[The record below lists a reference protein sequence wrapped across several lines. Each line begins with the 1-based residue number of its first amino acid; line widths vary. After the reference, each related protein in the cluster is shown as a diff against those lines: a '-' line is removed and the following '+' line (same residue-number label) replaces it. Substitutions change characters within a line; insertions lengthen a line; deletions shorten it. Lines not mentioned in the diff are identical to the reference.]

1 MATTESVL
9 ALDTQ
14 TGEEVWRGE
23 TPVASWRADHEK
35 LAISDGVVLTIL
47 GFGGGSDEAEPG
59 QDEGGPGREDAA
71 SAVLVGDP
79 PSAVSAENENAATV
93 DMFANASLAVPE
105 DCAAQ
110 LQLPGSTMSFA
121 NGRSQTE
128 SGEVSMSF
136 VTPVLVGGELDYA
149 VALRCRVVGQ
159 ENAAPTVG
167 IYEQTLGLVTS
178 LDLAEGLLVSALP
191 SDLKVEVMVGE
202 GSVVGP
208 LLHSDAQDI
217 CQGCSE
223 PSVAQVGML
232 WDDEQFVALDVQSP
246 TATWATDDRPS
257 PITSGPALLPG
268 DLADITLDVPQA
280 SGLGNQELV
289 QLPFQDYTSVQREPG
304 LARTYDI
311 GRDEIQ
317 QMHVDGQ
324 PYLIFP
330 LYNLRDT
337 EVVSGLVGTVCAVSV
352 QKDVVCAP
360 PRGGDRM
367 VVRLQP
373 FRRGRDRYM
382 RSFYRGPNCVYDCES
397 TLRWAGFHSVLVALE
412 QGRDSLAIGTLGA

>member
-202 GSVVGP
+202 GSVVGL

-217 CQGCSE
+217 CQGCSG

-232 WDDEQFVALDVQSP
+232 WDDEQFVA
-246 TATWATDDRPS
+246 
-257 PITSGPALLPG
+257 
-268 DLADITLDVPQA
+268 LDVPQA

-317 QMHVDGQ
+317 QMNVDGQ

-397 TLRWAGFHSVLVALE
+397 TLRWAGFHSALVALE

>member
-191 SDLKVEVMVGE
+191 SDLKVEVKVGE
-202 GSVVGP
+202 GSVVGL

-217 CQGCSE
+217 CQGCSG

-232 WDDEQFVALDVQSP
+232 WDDEQFVA
-246 TATWATDDRPS
+246 
-257 PITSGPALLPG
+257 
-268 DLADITLDVPQA
+268 LDVPQA

-317 QMHVDGQ
+317 QMHGDGQ

-397 TLRWAGFHSVLVALE
+397 TLRWAGFHSALVALE